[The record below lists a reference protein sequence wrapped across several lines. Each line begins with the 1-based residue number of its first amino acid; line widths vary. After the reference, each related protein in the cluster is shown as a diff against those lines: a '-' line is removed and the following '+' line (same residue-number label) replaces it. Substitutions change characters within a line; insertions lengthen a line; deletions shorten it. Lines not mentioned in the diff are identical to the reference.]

1 MMSALVYETWY
12 LGRRTTMRFLRVPAN
27 WISIIFFPLIQ
38 LLVFS
43 QLFQQI
49 VQLPG
54 FGDQTSYLAY
64 LAPGQI
70 VFAAFLAVAW
80 SGFGLLVEYRT
91 GYMDKLRAMPTQR
104 WSILAA
110 EMVPVFFQAAAMAGI
125 ILVISVILGAEIATG
140 IPGFLLILVLA
151 GLFGLALAG
160 ISFIPALV
168 TKSEQATS
176 TFSLLLFPV
185 VFMSTAFVPVE
196 VMPDWMRVVNDWN
209 PISYLI
215 EAIRAIMVTGFDWT
229 LIGQALLSM
238 AVIGVI
244 LQAGTL
250 WAFGRLAR

>member
-1 MMSALVYETWY
+1 MTALVYETWY

-43 QLFQQI
+43 QLYQEI
-49 VQLPG
+49 IQLPG
-54 FGDQTSYLAY
+54 FGSQTSYLAY
-64 LAPGQI
+64 LAPGQV

-91 GYMDKLRAMPTQR
+91 GYMDKLRALPTRR

-125 ILVISVILGAEIATG
+125 ILIISVLLGATIVTG

-168 TKSEQATS
+168 TRSEQATS

-196 VMPDWMRVVNDWN
+196 LMPDWMRVVNEWN

-215 EAIRAIMVTGFDWT
+215 EAIRSIMTVGYDWA
-229 LIGQALLSM
+229 LIGRALASM
-238 AVIGVI
+238 AIIGVI